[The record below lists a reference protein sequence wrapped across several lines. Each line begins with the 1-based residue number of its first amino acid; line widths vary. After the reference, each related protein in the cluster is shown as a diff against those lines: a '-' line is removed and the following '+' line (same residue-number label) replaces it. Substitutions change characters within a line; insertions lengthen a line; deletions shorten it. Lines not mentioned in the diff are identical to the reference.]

1 MQSRPN
7 WLAADSPACLSTGS
21 EKTLATKASRGEGS
35 YRPCGRHAAPGQ
47 LQSRAGGI
55 WHRRPMEIKSA
66 VAGSIKD
73 RVQTELTCLRAAAGQ
88 QDAPSFGAALVP
100 LLTASHPLGFVS
112 LPSSVTDPSETS
124 RRQWAPTTPSQLA
137 GGLKEQRKQPRFKE
151 ALPEPSL
158 LLSSS
163 VPRTTH
169 TDQPA
174 TLEGHGEVWL
184 RCHGSSHATASGS
197 WGWLHTTTGPTG
209 TRQWV
214 WGPHLRNGMTNRA
227 FISRNLLYFCLE
239 DSAGSGHTYCSSTT
253 CFHTSALWWHSVP
266 VWGMAHM
273 GPSLHHSNTLQSKTY
288 MLLKWE
294 LQF

>member
-1 MQSRPN
+1 MLKY
-7 WLAADSPACLSTGS
+7 WLREDTGYKS
-21 EKTLATKASRGEGS
+21 ITRG
-35 YRPCGRHAAPGQ
+35 RI
-47 LQSRAGGI
+47 LQTMWQTCSSRATAKQSWRHLAQKADGNKI
-55 WHRRPMEIKSA
+55 SCSRKYK
-66 VAGSIKD
+66 GSSTD
-73 RVQTELTCLRAAAGQ
+73 GADMSTCCRRAAGCSFLRGCSGPTV
-88 QDAPSFGAALVP
+88 DSIAPTVGL
-100 LLTASHPLGFVS
+100 VS

-124 RRQWAPTTPSQLA
+124 RRQRAPTTPSQLA

-239 DSAGSGHTYCSSTT
+239 DSVGSGHTYCSSTT

-288 MLLKWE
+288 MLLK
-294 LQF
+294 